1 MIDRQKKKE
10 SSGYFLIYES
20 TLNAVHLFIELHPS
34 KVQKIVNYIKAATI
48 TDVMIKATL
57 RTTFAAPRV
66 VGGRTVVVDVA
77 AVVVGSVEGRTK
89 KTTES

>member
-20 TLNAVHLFIELHPS
+20 TLHAVHLFIELHPS
-34 KVQKIVNYIKAATI
+34 KVHKIVNYIKAATI

-57 RTTFAAPRV
+57 RTTFEAPRV
-66 VGGRTVVVDVA
+66 VGGRTVDVA